1 MGTSM
6 IRLRDERIG
15 CLGLAE
21 CCSATNDYEPN
32 HDSFEQSCRW
42 PGWALGSSRGEREG
56 SDLAVAF
63 DVREVEA
70 ACDSFVESDAATEKD
85 GGDEHDDLIE

>member
-21 CCSATNDYEPN
+21 CCSATNDCDPN